1 MESGSRSRSIGGRRV
16 CVELNS
22 GSRFEG
28 RLYYTDNFGII
39 GLRNEGVLRARSI
52 GIKGDESQL
61 GPCDNFYVSIEFRAS
76 DVKIHYPLSKTAA
89 LRYDAVTSSL
99 PASSVAH
106 GSVITMNNITYEGK
120 IAADSRIVLENVST
134 YDSKNRESEEIYQ
147 RIQFGCFDFKVEL
160 FVMNASCFQRKAST
174 LIHSGSAIIQSHYP
188 TAASTASTTLEEQ
201 TKTLYQEWRQTEN
214 KYLFAK
220 AKLKKTKNDLQ
231 RLFPPLPPAST
242 ATPVSLP
249 QPTPPT
255 LPHQPHL
262 PHQQHQP
269 HQRDKGRHNRED
281 KGRNNIGDLGRNSRG
296 DKGRHNRGDLGRNN
310 NKDKGRHNSKG

>member
-1 MESGSRSRSIGGRRV
+1 MR
-16 CVELNS
+16 
-22 GSRFEG
+22 
-28 RLYYTDNFGII
+28 T
-39 GLRNEGVLRARSI
+39 RSI

-61 GPCDNFYVSIEFRAS
+61 GPCDNFYESIEFRGS

-147 RIQFGCFDFKVEL
+147 RIQFGCFDFKEL

-188 TAASTASTTLEEQ
+188 TAASTASTSHSQQHQLLMPTPASHEEMVEKIRTLEEE
-201 TKTLYQEWRQTEN
+201 TRTLYLSRMAAYRERTI
-214 KYLFAK
+214 
-220 AKLKKTKNDLQ
+220 TCLQ
-231 RLFPPLPPAST
+231 RHSWRTQKMISNGFFLPYHRLRRQHRYRCLS
-242 ATPVSLP
+242 
-249 QPTPPT
+249 QR
-255 LPHQPHL
+255 HL
-262 PHQQHQP
+262 RCHISHIF
-269 HQRDKGRHNRED
+269 HISSISHISGDKGRHNRED

-310 NKDKGRHNSKG
+310 SKDKGRHNSKG